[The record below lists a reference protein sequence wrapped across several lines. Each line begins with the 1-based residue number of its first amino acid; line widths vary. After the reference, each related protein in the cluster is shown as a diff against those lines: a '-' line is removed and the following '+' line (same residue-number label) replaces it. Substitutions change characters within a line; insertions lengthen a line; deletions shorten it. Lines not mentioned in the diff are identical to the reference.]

1 MRAADVI
8 GDAAWRRREPRV
20 QNPLMA
26 TGSLALK
33 FRWQSTGMH
42 SADQRAIQGVVNKQ
56 KHWRGL
62 KRRHTIVAAGA
73 LVAGALG
80 IGASVLASASPSPS
94 PLAAS
99 LSSAA
104 SPGSAAGPASTETA
118 VPLHT
123 DRGNIVDAAGK
134 PVTLTGV
141 NWFGFETATFAP
153 DGLYTRNY
161 KSMIDQIVA
170 SGFNTVR
177 LPYSNALFRA
187 GNTPNINYEVNPD
200 LKGLNGL
207 ALMDKIIDAATA
219 RGLMVIL
226 DQHRPDQYAQSDLP
240 DTSTLS
246 EQQWINDWVMLAQHY
261 RNNPLVIGAD
271 LHNEPHGEATWG
283 TGNPQTDWRLMAEKA
298 GDAVLQANPNWLIFV
313 EGIDNYQGQSY
324 WWGGDL
330 AAAKRYPVQ
339 LSVPNHL
346 VYEAH
351 DYGPG
356 VSYQSWFQ
364 AKNFPDNLQG
374 IWERNW
380 AYLKDQGIAP
390 VLLGEFGGQ
399 SVGNDTEGKWQTTL
413 VAFIKQHGISYTYW
427 SWNPDSGDTGGILNY
442 DWQTV
447 NNAKLDLLRTYQAPL
462 LPGTDRLK

>member
-1 MRAADVI
+1 M
-8 GDAAWRRREPRV
+8 
-20 QNPLMA
+20 
-26 TGSLALK
+26 K
-33 FRWQSTGMH
+33 FRWQSTGAH
-42 SADQRAIQGVVNKQ
+42 SGPAGDAAAVNKQ
-56 KHWRGL
+56 KLWRGL
-62 KRRHTIVAAGA
+62 KRRHTLVAAGA

-80 IGASVLASASPSPS
+80 IGASVLASPSASSTPI
-94 PLAAS
+94 AA
-99 LSSAA
+99 SAA
-104 SPGSAAGPASTETA
+104 SMADDAGRASHVGTETTF
-118 VPLHT
+118 PLHT
-123 DRGNIVDAAGK
+123 DGGNIVDAAGRK
-134 PVTLTGV
+134 VTLTGV
-141 NWFGFETATFAP
+141 NWFGFETGTFAP

-161 KSMIDQIVA
+161 KSMIDQIAA
-170 SGFNTVR
+170 SGFNSIR
-177 LPYSNALFRA
+177 LPYSNALFGS
-187 GNTPNINYEVNPD
+187 GNTPNINYEVNPG
-200 LKGLNGL
+200 LKGLSGL

-226 DQHRPDQYAQSDLP
+226 DQHRPDQYGQSDLP
-240 DTSTLS
+240 VTNALS

-271 LHNEPHGEATWG
+271 LHNEPHGDATWG

-313 EGIDNYQGQSY
+313 EGIDNYQGQHY

-364 AKNFPDNLQG
+364 AKNFPENLPA
-374 IWERNW
+374 IWEKNW

-399 SVGNDTEGKWQTTL
+399 SMGSDTEGKWQTTL
-413 VAFIKQHGISYTYW
+413 VSFLKQHGISYTYW
-427 SWNPDSGDTGGILNY
+427 CWNPDSGDTGGILNY
-442 DWQTV
+442 NWQTV
-447 NNAKLDLLRTYQAPL
+447 DEAKLNVLRTYQAPQL
-462 LPGTDRLK
+462 SDTARLK

>member
-1 MRAADVI
+1 M
-8 GDAAWRRREPRV
+8 
-20 QNPLMA
+20 
-26 TGSLALK
+26 K
-33 FRWQSTGMH
+33 FRWQSTEAH
-42 SADQRAIQGVVNKQ
+42 SADPAGDPAVVKIQKPR
-56 KHWRGL
+56 RGL

-73 LVAGALG
+73 VVASAVG
-80 IGASVLASASPSPS
+80 IGASVLASASPSSTPI
-94 PLAAS
+94 
-99 LSSAA
+99 AA
-104 SPGSAAGPASTETA
+104 SPASAAIRGSAAGPAGLETA
-118 VPLHT
+118 FPLHT
-123 DRGNIVDAAGK
+123 DRGNIVDAAGR

-141 NWFGFETATFAP
+141 NWFGFETGTFAP

-161 KSMIDQIVA
+161 KSMLDQMVA
-170 SGFNTVR
+170 SGFNTIR

-187 GNTPNINYEVNPD
+187 GDTPNINYEVNPD
-200 LKGLNGL
+200 LKGLTGL

-226 DQHRPDQYAQSDLP
+226 DQHRPDQYGQSDLP
-240 DTSTLS
+240 VTKTLS

-271 LHNEPHGEATWG
+271 LHNEPHGDATWG
-283 TGNPQTDWRLMAEKA
+283 SGNPQTDWRLMAERA

-313 EGIDNYQGQSY
+313 EGIDNYQGQHY

-351 DYGPG
+351 DYGPS
-356 VSYQSWFQ
+356 VSYQTWFQ
-364 AKNFPDNLQG
+364 AKNFPDNLPA

-399 SVGNDTEGKWQTTL
+399 SMGSDTEGKWQTTL
-413 VAFIKQHGISYTYW
+413 VSFIKQHGISYTYW
-427 SWNPDSGDTGGILNY
+427 CWNPDSGDTGGILNY

-447 NNAKLDLLRTYQAPL
+447 NNAKLNVLRTYQAPL
-462 LPGTDRLK
+462 LQATARLK

>member
-1 MRAADVI
+1 M
-8 GDAAWRRREPRV
+8 
-20 QNPLMA
+20 
-26 TGSLALK
+26 K
-33 FRWQSTGMH
+33 FRWQSLV
-42 SADQRAIQGVVNKQ
+42 SARRGPAGDPAIAKKQ
-56 KHWRGL
+56 KPWRRL
-62 KRRHTIVAAGA
+62 KRRHTVVAAGA
-73 LVAGALG
+73 LAAGALG
-80 IGASVLASASPSPS
+80 IAASVLASASPSSTPTT
-94 PLAAS
+94 AS
-99 LSSAA
+99 LARVA
-104 SPGSAAGPASTETA
+104 SPGSAAGPAGTETA
-118 VPLHT
+118 FPLHT
-123 DRGNIVDAAGK
+123 DRGNIVDAAGR

-141 NWFGFETATFAP
+141 NWFGFETGTFAA

-161 KSMIDQIVA
+161 KSMLDQMVA
-170 SGFNTVR
+170 SGFNTIR

-187 GNTPNINYEVNPD
+187 GGTPNINYEVNPD
-200 LKGLNGL
+200 LKGLKGL

-226 DQHRPDQYAQSDLP
+226 DQHRPDQYGQSDLP
-240 DTSTLS
+240 TTRTLS
-246 EQQWINDWVMLAQHY
+246 EQQWISDWVMLAQRY

-313 EGIDNYQGQSY
+313 EGIDNYHGQHY

-330 AAAKRYPVQ
+330 AAAKRFPVQ

-364 AKNFPDNLQG
+364 ARNFPDNLPG

-399 SVGNDTEGKWQTTL
+399 SMGSDTEGKWQTTL
-413 VAFIKQHGISYTYW
+413 VSFIKRHGISYTYW

-447 NNAKLDLLRTYQAPL
+447 NNAKLNVLRTYQAPL
-462 LPGTDRLK
+462 LSADRLK

>member
-1 MRAADVI
+1 M
-8 GDAAWRRREPRV
+8 
-20 QNPLMA
+20 
-26 TGSLALK
+26 K
-33 FRWQSTGMH
+33 FRWQSTGAH
-42 SADQRAIQGVVNKQ
+42 SGAAGDPAVVNKQ
-56 KHWRGL
+56 KPWRGL

-73 LVAGALG
+73 LVACALG
-80 IGASVLASASPSPS
+80 IGASVLASSAPSS
-94 PLAAS
+94 AHAAAS
-99 LSSAA
+99 LASAASPASSA
-104 SPGSAAGPASTETA
+104 SPGSAAGPAGPETA

-123 DRGNIVDAAGK
+123 DGGNIVDAAGK

-141 NWFGFETATFAP
+141 NWFGFETGTFAP

-161 KSMIDQIVA
+161 KSMLDQIVA
-170 SGFNTVR
+170 SGFNAIR

-187 GNTPNINYEVNPD
+187 GNTPNINYQVNPD
-200 LKGLNGL
+200 LKGLQGL
-207 ALMDKIIDAATA
+207 ALMDKIINAATA

-240 DTSTLS
+240 ASGSLS
-246 EQQWINDWVMLAQHY
+246 EQQWIDDWVMLAQHY

-313 EGIDNYQGQSY
+313 EGIDNFDGHSY

-330 AAAKRYPVQ
+330 AGAKRYPVQ

-356 VSYQSWFQ
+356 VSYQTWFG
-364 AKNFPDNLQG
+364 AKNFPDNLPG

-399 SVGNDTEGKWQTTL
+399 SMGSDTEGTWQTTL
-413 VAFIKQHGISYTYW
+413 ISFLKQHGIGYTYW

-447 NNAKLDLLRTYQAPL
+447 NNAKLNVLRTYQAPL
-462 LPGTDRLK
+462 IAGTARLK